1 LLAHR
6 AHIRAALM
14 ADDVPGLVLRGSEK
28 RGTRRR
34 RAINPMKSRDVEL
47 PAFGVEHG
55 TELSAKQRDKGTI

>member
-1 LLAHR
+1 
-6 AHIRAALM
+6 M

-55 TELSAKQRDKGTI
+55 TELSAKQGDKGTI